1 MSCLYIQRKK
11 LTYTIKKGGKEIQKK
26 KKSGNLATTSRACQQ
41 SLKRCM
47 TDQEPHLR
55 TQSMLQQK
63 KTYYILTFEED
74 Y

>member
-1 MSCLYIQRKK
+1 M
-11 LTYTIKKGGKEIQKK
+11 YTIKKGGKEKFKK
-26 KKSGNLATTSRACQQ
+26 KKKISGNLATTSRACQQ